1 MIRLAS
7 RLRGLQTKPLGIRR
21 GKHIDMPCEERIRA
35 YCWDHNVWQDYNTES
50 VPQFRKEDKVN
61 EEKTKEKI
69 VTEKNTS
76 LPPYDK
82 MTADEL
88 AMIASVYG

>member
-7 RLRGLQTKPLGIRR
+7 KLRALQTKPLVIRR
-21 GKHIDMPCEERIRA
+21 WKHIDMPCEERIQA

-61 EEKTKEKI
+61 EEKTEKI